1 MLAEYS
7 ASTSLPG
14 RIAEDLERG
23 RIVKFA
29 PSPVPL
35 PEATDNAFLLHE
47 LPQRLKLKN
56 ISYHPETDTVRGFE
70 GTPEERARITAIL
83 KRHSAAVEGFLKR
96 AIPELTPGWVVAT
109 CSIRPLE
116 EQGRNLG
123 AHASN
128 ELVHFDAGAYG
139 ATHGD
144 RILRFFVNLNPT
156 KPRVWVSKGDFATVF
171 ARWGGAAGVTHAGLA
186 PTPFN
191 RLRSGVTRM
200 VGRFLPAARLLD
212 GSPYDRTMRRFH
224 NFLKDT
230 PAFQE
235 TTEGHEQFEFEPASA
250 WMVFTDSVSHA
261 CISGQF
267 AFVNTFIIP
276 LANCRLQ
283 ELSPYHILERG
294 VPAGRAAAG

>member
-7 ASTSLPG
+7 PSAAASAPIG
-14 RIAEDLERG
+14 DDLERG
-23 RIVKFA
+23 RIVKFV
-29 PSPVPL
+29 PCPVPL
-35 PEATDNAFLLHE
+35 PDASETEFLLHH

-56 ISYHPETDTVRGFE
+56 ISYHPESDAVRGFR
-70 GTPEERARITAIL
+70 GTPGERERITAIL
-83 KRHSAAVEGFLKR
+83 KRHSAEVCRFLER
-96 AIPELTPGWVVAT
+96 AIPQLTPGWVVAT

-156 KPRVWVSKGDFATVF
+156 KPRVWISKGDFATVF
-171 ARWGGAAGVTHAGLA
+171 ARWGKAAGFERSALA
-186 PTPFN
+186 PPPLN
-191 RLRSGVTRM
+191 RLRTRVTQAVARM
-200 VGRFLPAARLLD
+200 LPAARLLD
-212 GSPYDRTMRRFH
+212 ASPYDRAMRRFH

-235 TTEGHEQFEFEPASA
+235 DVVGHEQFEFEPSSA
-250 WMVFTDSVSHA
+250 WMVFTDGVSHA
-261 CISGQF
+261 CLSGQF

-276 LANCRLQ
+276 LANCRRH
-283 ELSPYHILERG
+283 ELAPYHILESG
-294 VPAGRAAAG
+294 VPEERSAAP